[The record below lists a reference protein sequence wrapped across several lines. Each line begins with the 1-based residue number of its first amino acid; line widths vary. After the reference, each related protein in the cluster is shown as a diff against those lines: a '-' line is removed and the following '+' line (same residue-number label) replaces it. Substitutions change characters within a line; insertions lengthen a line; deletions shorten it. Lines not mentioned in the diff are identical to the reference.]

1 MASPMNEDPGSVVF
15 ASGDVVKETGL
26 AVVHEGERILPAPG
40 SSAVLEPTAGTA
52 EAVHYHFPVEIVV
65 VGALSD
71 AEQRRLEAGIWE
83 RLANALERIA

>member
-1 MASPMNEDPGSVVF
+1 MASHMDEDLGGVVL
-15 ASGDVVKETGL
+15 ASGSVVKETGL

-40 SSAVLEPTAGTA
+40 STAVMERAAGTA